1 MRRIGPY
8 EVHEEIGR
16 GGMGVVYRAVDP
28 HIGRP
33 VAVKIIRLGD
43 ISDPEEQEQLRGR
56 LFREARAAGI
66 LKYRGIV
73 TIHYVGEEQGERSSP
88 CSAATARRSRSC
100 CWPTFRCRPA
110 RRRGCGRGR
119 GTGP

>member
-1 MRRIGPY
+1 MQRIGPY

-66 LKYRGIV
+66 LEHGGISPSTTSERSRGW
-73 TIHYVGEEQGERSSP
+73 RSSP
-88 CSAATARRSRSC
+88 
-100 CWPTFRCRPA
+100 
-110 RRRGCGRGR
+110 
-119 GTGP
+119 